1 MFRFASP
8 YFLALL
14 ALIPATVWYGA
25 KRVRRPALA
34 GSGMGASDAVPR
46 SAALKTL
53 WLPPALFYLALALM
67 IAALARPQWGTRRM
81 VTNTSGI
88 NIILAI
94 DLSESMAALDFK
106 QGGTIINRLEA
117 VKSVVQN
124 FVQHRDG
131 DRIGMVVFGSAAY
144 TQLPLT
150 RDYNTII
157 TMLERLQIGAAGRS
171 TAIGDAIGI
180 SLKRLE
186 DIKSKS
192 NIIILLTDGR
202 SNSGE
207 FEPRTTAAIAKEK
220 GVKIYTIGVGGRGRA
235 PFLINDPIFGQR
247 YVYQQVNIDEA
258 TLKAVAEQ
266 TGGAYFR
273 ARDLA
278 GLQKIYAT
286 IDKLEKTTVK
296 MKTFADYN
304 DLYIYLL
311 LPAFGL
317 LALWMILV
325 NTRYLRVP

>member
-1 MFRFASP
+1 
-8 YFLALL
+8 LLL
-14 ALIPATVWYGA
+14 ALVPATVWYSL

-34 GSGMGASDAVPR
+34 GSGLGASGTMPG

-53 WLPPALFYLALALM
+53 WLPPTLFYLALALM

-81 VTNTSGI
+81 VVNTSGI

-106 QGGTIINRLEA
+106 QGGDVINRLEA
-117 VKSVVQN
+117 VKSVVRD
-124 FVQHRDG
+124 FIQHRDG
-131 DRIGMVVFGSAAY
+131 DRIGMVVFGSQAY

-150 RDYNTII
+150 RDYNTIT
-157 TMLERLQIGAAGRS
+157 TMLEHLQIGAAGRS

-180 SLKRLE
+180 SLKRLK

-207 FEPRTTAAIAKEK
+207 FEPRTTAAIAREK
-220 GVKIYTIGVGGRGRA
+220 GVKIYTIGVGSRGRV
-235 PFLINDPIFGQR
+235 PFLINDPIFGRRYIYQR
-247 YVYQQVNIDEA
+247 VDIDEG
-258 TLKAVAEQ
+258 TLKDIAKE
-266 TGGAYFR
+266 TGGQYFR
-273 ARDLA
+273 AQDLE

-286 IDKLEKTTVK
+286 IEKLEKTKVK
-296 MKTFADYN
+296 VKTFADYN
-304 DLYIYLL
+304 ELYIYLL

-317 LALWMILV
+317 LGLWIVLV
-325 NTRYLRVP
+325 NTRYLRIP